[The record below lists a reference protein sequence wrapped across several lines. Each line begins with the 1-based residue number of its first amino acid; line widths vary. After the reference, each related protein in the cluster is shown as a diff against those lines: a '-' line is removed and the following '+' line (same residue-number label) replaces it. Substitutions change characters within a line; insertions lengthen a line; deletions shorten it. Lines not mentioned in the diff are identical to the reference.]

1 MTKPGRT
8 VLPLACVLMC
18 DLACVSLRAQVT
30 ISSPE
35 NGATVS
41 SPVPL
46 NAALSVAQPS
56 TMMVYDNGSPVFQ
69 KQSVSSIGA
78 LLALNAGPHLITVKA
93 TKING
98 QVSSASTAIA
108 VTPAEPYVKVNV
120 GTVIASDMSGKNE
133 GLPQGVPLS
142 YDWATGP
149 ATVMGNN
156 PGRWKAMTAWGV
168 VYAASQGNP
177 AVNTRVNIR
186 NVQAYV
192 LRKSTG
198 KWLSLQSTST
208 PDGGAYPAD
217 FSINAALPGDRRTEP
232 DGTISV
238 TAGKG
243 YNYHFY
249 PSGRGAIDPG
259 DIGGIVTL
267 FQARLIVGNIA
278 LPDDRSIAAYLA
290 GSGGD
295 YYPALT
301 GPLPGSLSYN
311 PGIALGKE
319 KYVKNFWRV
328 FSMTTMT
335 AAQLQKNPPPVDL
348 TGVEP

>member
-1 MTKPGRT
+1 MKPERT
-8 VLPLACVLMC
+8 VLPLMLI
-18 DLACVSLRAQVT
+18 LAGVNLRAQVT

-35 NGATVS
+35 NGTTVS

-46 NAALSVAQPS
+46 NAALSVAQPTS
-56 TMMVYDNGSPVFQ
+56 MTVYDNGSPVFQ
-69 KQSVSSIGA
+69 QQSVSSIGT
-78 LLALNAGPHLITVKA
+78 LLALNAGTHLITVKA
-93 TKING
+93 TKANG
-98 QVSSASTAIA
+98 QVSSASTAIT
-108 VTPAEPYVKVNV
+108 VTPAQPSLPVDS
-120 GTVIASDMSGKNE
+120 GMVIASDMSGKNE

-142 YDWATGP
+142 YAWAAGP
-149 ATVMGNN
+149 VTVMGNN
-156 PGRWKAMTAWGV
+156 PEGWKAMTAWGV
-168 VYAASQGNP
+168 VYVASQGNP

-198 KWLSLQSTST
+198 KWLLLQSTST
-208 PDGGAYPAD
+208 PDGGAYPDD
-217 FSINAALPGDRRTEP
+217 FSVNAGLPGDRSTEP

-238 TAGKG
+238 TAGNG

-249 PSGRGAIDPG
+249 PSGRGTIDPD

-267 FQARLIVGNIA
+267 FQARLIVGNPA
-278 LPDDRSIAAYLA
+278 LPDDRNIAAYLA

-301 GPLPGSLSYN
+301 GQWPGSLSYN
-311 PGIALGKE
+311 PGIAIGKE
-319 KYVKNFWRV
+319 KYVRTFWRV

-335 AAQLQKNPPPVDL
+335 AAQLQRNPPPVNL
-348 TGVEP
+348 VGVEP

>member
-1 MTKPGRT
+1 MF
-8 VLPLACVLMC
+8 VLAG
-18 DLACVSLRAQVT
+18 VSLRAQVT

-35 NGATVS
+35 NGVTVP
-41 SPVPL
+41 SPVQL
-46 NAALSVAQPS
+46 TAALSVAQPS
-56 TMMVYDNGSPVFQ
+56 SMMVYDNGSPVFQ
-69 KQSVSSIGA
+69 QQAVSSIGT
-78 LLALNAGPHLITVKA
+78 LLALNAGTHLITVKA
-93 TKING
+93 TKENG
-98 QVSSASTAIA
+98 QVSSASTA
-108 VTPAEPYVKVNV
+108 VTVTHSEPYVPVNA
-120 GTVIASDMSGKNE
+120 GTAIASDMSGKNE

-142 YDWATGP
+142 YAWATSP

-156 PGRWKAMTAWGV
+156 PGGWRAMTAWGV

-177 AVNTRVNIR
+177 AANTRVNIR

-198 KWLSLQSTST
+198 KWLLLQSTAT
-208 PDGGAYPAD
+208 PDGAAYPAD
-217 FSINAALPGDRRTEP
+217 FSVNAGIPGDRRTEP

-249 PSGRGAIDPG
+249 PSGRGAIDPN

-267 FQARLIVGNIA
+267 FQARLIVGNPA

-301 GPLPGSLSYN
+301 GQWPGGLSYN
-311 PGIALGKE
+311 PGIAIGKE
-319 KYVKNFWRV
+319 KYVKTFWRV

-335 AAQLQKNPPPVDL
+335 VAQLQKNPPPIDL
-348 TGVEP
+348 VGVEP